1 MDKELMPTDTHQFV
15 AGLAGAVVG
24 TNWSKIKS
32 VVQGAITIFAG
43 ATSALYLTPLVARQ
57 LGWQSHEQWLGLSF
71 LLGTLG
77 LRTVQA
83 MNMVIEQKLSKMGAQ

>member
-1 MDKELMPTDTHQFV
+1 MDKELAPTEVHQFI
-15 AGLAGAVVG
+15 AGFAGAVVG

-32 VVQGAITIFAG
+32 GFQGGVTILAG

-57 LGWQSHEQWLGLSF
+57 VGWTQPEQMLGLSF

-83 MNMVIEQKLSKMGAQ
+83 LNTFVERKVLKMGE

>member
-1 MDKELMPTDTHQFV
+1 MDKELAPTEVHQFI
-15 AGLAGAVVG
+15 AGFAGAVVG

-32 VVQGAITIFAG
+32 AVQGAITIFAG
-43 ATSALYLTPLVARQ
+43 ATSALYLTPLVAKQ

-83 MNMVIEQKLSKMGAQ
+83 LNAFVERKLAQMEG